1 MKTENITTN
10 WVGIDISKRS
20 VECCRL
26 TGKSKPARKTFKTDT
41 SGIKSLL
48 NWVEPGDIIGMEAG
62 NFAFNL
68 ARILK
73 PYCTD
78 TVVLNPSS
86 LLQISQ
92 SMKKTDREDAH
103 RLAWFMQRFP
113 KEELPIVELPTE
125 GEEDARRLAS
135 EHEFHKKT
143 RTMHINRLH
152 SLFVNA
158 GNTQIKKADLR
169 TSEKRLL
176 HIQSLGKRF
185 QPEAQRLHA
194 SITLCEEALTDVA
207 NETAELL
214 GKHEGLA
221 RIYFSMPGVG
231 PFVALVLLGYIG
243 DGKRFTHA
251 SQVSYYAGLVPRVD
265 CSGDTVRYGSIV
277 KRGCRL
283 LRAGLVQAAWAH
295 IRHNPNSPLTKKFES
310 LAPRIG
316 TGKAIVAVSR
326 KMIEYIYAMID
337 KKEPFRH
344 ISPEKTTEK
353 LKLYKI
359 IKKNKKKAA

>member
-1 MKTENITTN
+1 MENNNSTTS

-26 TGKSKPARKTFKTDT
+26 TQNGKPNRVSLKTDAT
-41 SGIKSLL
+41 GMKALL
-48 NWVEPGDIIGMEAG
+48 DWIEPEDVIGMEAG
-62 NFAFNL
+62 NFAFTL
-68 ARILK
+68 ARFLK
-73 PYCTD
+73 PYCAD
-78 TVVLNPSS
+78 VVVLNPSS

-92 SMKKTDREDAH
+92 SLKKTDKEDAY

-113 KEELPIVELPTE
+113 KGELPTVELPTE

-143 RTMHINRLH
+143 RTMHVNRLH
-152 SLFVNA
+152 SLFVNS

-169 TSEKRLL
+169 TGVKR
-176 HIQSLGKRF
+176 IIRIDSLALRF
-185 QPEAQRLHA
+185 QPEATRLHA
-194 SITLCEEALTDVA
+194 SITLCEETLDEIAK
-207 NETAELL
+207 ETAELL

-221 RIYFSMPGVG
+221 RIYFSMPGIG

-243 DGKRFTHA
+243 NGKRFSHA
-251 SQVSYYAGLVPRVD
+251 SQVSFYAGLVPRVD
-265 CSGDTVRYGSIV
+265 CSGDTSRYGHIT

-295 IRHNPNSPLTKKFES
+295 IRHNPDSPLTKKYES

-316 TGKAIVAVSR
+316 SGKAIIAVAR
-326 KMIEYIYAMID
+326 KMIEYAFVMIN
-337 KKEPFRH
+337 KGEPFRH

-353 LKLYKI
+353 LRIYKI
-359 IKKNKKKAA
+359 IKKNVA